1 MKKTSLQK
9 KETAAN
15 EKPEESL
22 RWVDRGWYLVV
33 EFELV
38 HSPKLDAALELA
50 QKNAYYAELVDE
62 RGVTFYRAIYFKT
75 DFPKFLE
82 IYDIVGMWK
91 NTKLNFKG
99 DDIAKND
106 FEIWYTSYKQ
116 YWGHRKTLNSADY
129 CGVNKMSHYPDFL
142 GCYDRCIE
150 FRWRDPLFTHYQFSS
165 KVWYSFG
172 KRVGHVYVL
181 DKQAILNHLN
191 KVNKEYHACPC
202 YGHSLIDLYVNKLP
216 KEMDPVLHKE
226 WQFKEDYLKLSANK
240 SFFNYD
246 IALST
251 MTEICPVN
259 EKAYYKF
266 MDRIFSS

>member
-1 MKKTSLQK
+1 MKKVSLQK
-9 KETAAN
+9 KETAVN
-15 EKPEESL
+15 EKPEELL
-22 RWVDRGWYLVV
+22 RWVDRGWYLVL

-50 QKNAYYAELVDE
+50 QKNVYYAELVDE

-99 DDIAKND
+99 DDITKND

-191 KVNKEYHACPC
+191 KVNKEYLACPC
-202 YGHSLIDLYVNKLP
+202 YGHSLIELYVNKLP